1 MRMKHGLGFAIV
13 LVILAYSYDRVV
25 FLIKDCMD
33 VIPLAVVFAIGL
45 SALSAYFTRL
55 ENMVDHWFLSIQF
68 SFLIF
73 CVMDHSPI
81 RQTFELGKFISTAGK
96 SITNLVKL

>member
-1 MRMKHGLGFAIV
+1 MKHGLGFAIV

-45 SALSAYFTRL
+45 SALSAYFTL
-55 ENMVDHWFLSIQF
+55 KHGGSLV
-68 SFLIF
+68 
-73 CVMDHSPI
+73 PI
-81 RQTFELGKFISTAGK
+81 DTVFISHFLCNGPFP
-96 SITNLVKL
+96 N